1 MTTSKE
7 GVFEG
12 PVQTLARSAW
22 QSILV
27 TGILSV
33 VLGILILVWPGPTLV
48 VAGVLFGIYLLVSG
62 VFQLI
67 AAFGL
72 HVSAWMRVLS
82 FITAILSFILGFFC
96 FRNEFQAIGLLAL
109 WIGITWIFRGT
120 AVLVAAI
127 SDSALPGRGW
137 QILFGILLIV
147 GGGLLIVEPFRSIT
161 TLVVVVGCWLIVIG
175 IFEVISAFQVKST
188 AKRVAA
194 NQIGRAHV

>member
-1 MTTSKE
+1 M
-7 GVFEG
+7 
-12 PVQTLARSAW
+12 
-22 QSILV
+22 
-27 TGILSV
+27 
-33 VLGILILVWPGPTLV
+33 VLGILVLVWPGPTLV

-120 AVLVAAI
+120 AVLVAAM
-127 SDSALPGRGW
+127 SDAALPGRGW

-161 TLVVVVGCWLIVIG
+161 ALVVVVGCWLIAIG
-175 IFEVISAFQVKST
+175 IFEVISAFQVKSR
-188 AKRVAA
+188 AKDVPA
-194 NQIGRAHV
+194 GL

>member
-7 GVFEG
+7 GAFEG
-12 PVQTLARSAW
+12 PVQALARSAW

-62 VFQLI
+62 IFQLI

-72 HVSAWMRVLS
+72 HVSTWMRVLS

-120 AVLVAAI
+120 AVLVAAV

-194 NQIGRAHV
+194 NL

>member
-12 PVQTLARSAW
+12 PVQALARSAW

-72 HVSAWMRVLS
+72 HVSTWMRVLS

-120 AVLVAAI
+120 AVLVAAV

-175 IFEVISAFQVKST
+175 IFEVISAFQVKRT
-188 AKRVAA
+188 AKQVAA
-194 NQIGRAHV
+194 NL

>member
-120 AVLVAAI
+120 AVLVAAM
-127 SDSALPGRGW
+127 SDSAVPGRGW

-188 AKRVAA
+188 AKHVAA
-194 NQIGRAHV
+194 NL

>member
-7 GVFEG
+7 GVNEG
-12 PVQTLARSAW
+12 PVQALARSAW

-27 TGILSV
+27 TGLLSV

-120 AVLVAAI
+120 AVLVAAV
-127 SDSALPGRGW
+127 SDALMPGRGW

-147 GGGLLIVEPFRSIT
+147 GGGLLIVEPFRSIGA
-161 TLVVVVGCWLIVIG
+161 LVIVVGCWLIAIG
-175 IFEVISAFQVKST
+175 VFEVITAFTVKSR
-188 AKRVAA
+188 AKDVPA
-194 NQIGRAHV
+194 GL

>member
-1 MTTSKE
+1 MTTTKE
-7 GVFEG
+7 GYEG
-12 PVQTLARSAW
+12 PVHALARSAW

-33 VLGILILVWPGPTLV
+33 VLGILVLVWPGPTLV

-72 HVSAWMRVLS
+72 HVSTWMRVLS

-120 AVLVAAI
+120 AVLVAAM
-127 SDSALPGRGW
+127 SDAVPGRGW

-161 TLVVVVGCWLIVIG
+161 ALVVVVGCWLIAIG
-175 IFEVISAFQVKST
+175 VFEVISAFQVKSN
-188 AKRVAA
+188 AKNVPT
-194 NQIGRAHV
+194 GV

>member
-7 GVFEG
+7 GVYEG
-12 PVQTLARSAW
+12 PVQALARSAW

-27 TGILSV
+27 TGLLSV
-33 VLGILILVWPGPTLV
+33 VLGILVLVWPGPTLV

-62 VFQLI
+62 LFQLI

-72 HVSAWMRVLS
+72 HISTWMRVLS

-120 AVLVAAI
+120 ATLVAAM
-127 SDSALPGRGW
+127 SDVALPGRGW
-137 QILFGILLIV
+137 QVLFGVLLIV

-161 TLVVVVGCWLIVIG
+161 ALVLVVGCWLIAIG
-175 IFEVISAFQVKST
+175 IFEVITAFQVKSR
-188 AKRVAA
+188 AKNVPA
-194 NQIGRAHV
+194 GL

>member
-7 GVFEG
+7 GVYEG
-12 PVQTLARSAW
+12 PVQALARSAW

-120 AVLVAAI
+120 AVLVAAM
-127 SDSALPGRGW
+127 SDSGVPGRGW

-175 IFEVISAFQVKST
+175 IFEVISAFQVKSA
-188 AKRVAA
+188 AKHVAA
-194 NQIGRAHV
+194 NL

>member
-120 AVLVAAI
+120 AVLVAAM
-127 SDSALPGRGW
+127 SDSAVPGRGW

-175 IFEVISAFQVKST
+175 IFEVISAFQVKRT
-188 AKRVAA
+188 AKHVAA
-194 NQIGRAHV
+194 NL

>member
-175 IFEVISAFQVKST
+175 IFEVISAFQVKNT

-194 NQIGRAHV
+194 NL

>member
-7 GVFEG
+7 GVYEG
-12 PVQTLARSAW
+12 PVHALARSAW

-27 TGILSV
+27 TGLLSV
-33 VLGILILVWPGPTLV
+33 VLGILVLVWPGPTLV

-120 AVLVAAI
+120 AVLVAAL
-127 SDSALPGRGW
+127 SDSAVPGRGW
-137 QILFGILLIV
+137 QILFGVLLIV

-161 TLVVVVGCWLIVIG
+161 ALVVVVGCWLIAIG
-175 IFEVISAFQVKST
+175 VFEVVSAFQVKNR
-188 AKRVAA
+188 AKNVPAG
-194 NQIGRAHV
+194 I

>member
-12 PVQTLARSAW
+12 PVQALARSAW

-72 HVSAWMRVLS
+72 HVSTWMRVLS

-120 AVLVAAI
+120 AVLVAAV

-188 AKRVAA
+188 AKRLAA
-194 NQIGRAHV
+194 NL

>member
-7 GVFEG
+7 GVYEG
-12 PVQTLARSAW
+12 PVQALARSAW

-33 VLGILILVWPGPTLV
+33 VLGILVLVWPGPTLV

-72 HVSAWMRVLS
+72 HISTWMRVLS

-120 AVLVAAI
+120 AVLVAAM
-127 SDSALPGRGW
+127 SDAAVPGRGW

-161 TLVVVVGCWLIVIG
+161 ALVVVVGCWLIAIG
-175 IFEVISAFQVKST
+175 VFEVVSAFMVKSD
-188 AKRVAA
+188 AKKVPA
-194 NQIGRAHV
+194 GL

>member
-7 GVFEG
+7 AVSEG
-12 PVQTLARSAW
+12 PVQALARSAW

-27 TGILSV
+27 TGLLSV
-33 VLGILILVWPGPTLV
+33 VLGILVLVWPGPTLV

-120 AVLVAAI
+120 ATLVAAV

-147 GGGLLIVEPFRSIT
+147 GGGLLIVEPFRSIGA
-161 TLVVVVGCWLIVIG
+161 LVIVVGCWLIAIG
-175 IFEVISAFQVKST
+175 VFEVITAFQVKSR
-188 AKRVAA
+188 AKKVPE
-194 NQIGRAHV
+194 GL

>member
-12 PVQTLARSAW
+12 PVQALARSAW

-120 AVLVAAI
+120 AVLVAAM
-127 SDSALPGRGW
+127 SDSAVPGRGW

-175 IFEVISAFQVKST
+175 IFEVISAFQVKRT
-188 AKRVAA
+188 AKHVAA
-194 NQIGRAHV
+194 NL

>member
-7 GVFEG
+7 GDFEG
-12 PVQTLARSAW
+12 PVQALARSAW

-72 HVSAWMRVLS
+72 HVSTWMRVLS

-120 AVLVAAI
+120 AVLVAAV

-194 NQIGRAHV
+194 NL

>member
-194 NQIGRAHV
+194 NL

>member
-12 PVQTLARSAW
+12 PVQALARSAW

-72 HVSAWMRVLS
+72 HVSTWMRVLS

-120 AVLVAAI
+120 AVLVAAV

-194 NQIGRAHV
+194 NL

>member
-7 GVFEG
+7 GVYEG
-12 PVQTLARSAW
+12 PVQALARSAW

-33 VLGILILVWPGPTLV
+33 VLGILVLVWPGPTLV

-120 AVLVAAI
+120 AVLVAAM
-127 SDSALPGRGW
+127 SDAALPGRGW

-161 TLVVVVGCWLIVIG
+161 ALVVVVGCWLIAIG
-175 IFEVISAFQVKST
+175 IFEVISAFQVKSR
-188 AKRVAA
+188 AKDVPA
-194 NQIGRAHV
+194 GL

>member
-7 GVFEG
+7 VFEG
-12 PVQTLARSAW
+12 PVHALARSAW

-27 TGILSV
+27 TGLLSV

-48 VAGVLFGIYLLVSG
+48 VAGVLFGIYLIISG
-62 VFQLI
+62 VFQLV

-72 HVSAWMRVLS
+72 HVSTWMRVLS

-120 AVLVAAI
+120 ASLVAAM
-127 SDSALPGRGW
+127 SEPAMPGSGRGW
-137 QILFGILLIV
+137 AILFGIVLIV
-147 GGGLLIVEPFRSIT
+147 GGGLLIIEPFASIT
-161 TLVVVVGCWLIVIG
+161 TLVVVVGCWLIAIG
-175 IFEVISAFQVKST
+175 IFEVVSAFQVKSR
-188 AKRVAA
+188 AKDVPA
-194 NQIGRAHV
+194 GV

>member
-7 GVFEG
+7 GVYEG
-12 PVQTLARSAW
+12 PVQALARSAW

-27 TGILSV
+27 TGLLSV
-33 VLGILILVWPGPTLV
+33 VLGILVLVWPGPTLV
-48 VAGVLFGIYLLVSG
+48 VAGVLFGIYLVVSG
-62 VFQLI
+62 LFQLI

-72 HVSAWMRVLS
+72 HISTWMRVLS

-120 AVLVAAI
+120 ATLVAAM
-127 SDSALPGRGW
+127 SDLALPGRGW
-137 QILFGILLIV
+137 QVLFGVLLIV

-161 TLVVVVGCWLIVIG
+161 ALVLVVGCWLIAIG
-175 IFEVISAFQVKST
+175 LFEVITAFQVKSR
-188 AKRVAA
+188 AKDVPA
-194 NQIGRAHV
+194 GL

>member
-7 GVFEG
+7 VFEG
-12 PVQTLARSAW
+12 PVHALARSAW

-27 TGILSV
+27 TGLLSV

-48 VAGVLFGIYLLVSG
+48 VAGVLFGIYLIISG

-72 HVSAWMRVLS
+72 HVSTWMRVLT

-120 AVLVAAI
+120 ASLVAAM
-127 SDSALPGRGW
+127 SEPAMPGSGRGW
-137 QILFGILLIV
+137 AILFGIVLIV
-147 GGGLLIVEPFRSIT
+147 GGGLLIIEPFASIT
-161 TLVVVVGCWLIVIG
+161 TLVVVVGCWLIAIG
-175 IFEVISAFQVKST
+175 IFEVVSAFQVKSR
-188 AKRVAA
+188 AKDVPS
-194 NQIGRAHV
+194 GL

>member
-120 AVLVAAI
+120 AVLVAAM
-127 SDSALPGRGW
+127 SDSAVPGRGW

-175 IFEVISAFQVKST
+175 IFEVVTAFQVKRT
-188 AKRVAA
+188 AKHVAA
-194 NQIGRAHV
+194 NL

>member
-12 PVQTLARSAW
+12 PVQALARSAW

-120 AVLVAAI
+120 AVLVAAV

-175 IFEVISAFQVKST
+175 IFEVISAFQVKRT
-188 AKRVAA
+188 AKHVAA
-194 NQIGRAHV
+194 NL

>member
-7 GVFEG
+7 GVYEG
-12 PVQTLARSAW
+12 PVQALARSAW

-27 TGILSV
+27 TGLLSV

-72 HVSAWMRVLS
+72 HVSTWMRVLS
-82 FITAILSFILGFFC
+82 FITAILSFVLGFFC

-120 AVLVAAI
+120 ATLVAAM
-127 SDSALPGRGW
+127 SDVALPGRGW
-137 QILFGILLIV
+137 QVLFGVLLIV
-147 GGGLLIVEPFRSIT
+147 GGGLLIVEPFRSIGA
-161 TLVVVVGCWLIVIG
+161 LVIVVGCWLIAIG
-175 IFEVISAFQVKST
+175 VFEVITAFQVKSR
-188 AKRVAA
+188 AKKVPA
-194 NQIGRAHV
+194 GL

>member
-7 GVFEG
+7 VFEG
-12 PVQTLARSAW
+12 PVHALARSAW

-27 TGILSV
+27 TGLLSV

-48 VAGVLFGIYLLVSG
+48 VAGVLFGIYLIVSG
-62 VFQLI
+62 VFQLV

-72 HVSAWMRVLS
+72 HVSTWMRVLS

-120 AVLVAAI
+120 ASLVAAM
-127 SDSALPGRGW
+127 SEPAMPGSGRGW
-137 QILFGILLIV
+137 AILFGIVLIV
-147 GGGLLIVEPFRSIT
+147 GGGLLIIEPFASIT
-161 TLVVVVGCWLIVIG
+161 TLVVVVGCWLIAIG
-175 IFEVISAFQVKST
+175 IFEVVSAFQVKSR
-188 AKRVAA
+188 AKDMPAGV
-194 NQIGRAHV
+194 

>member
-120 AVLVAAI
+120 AVLVAAM

-175 IFEVISAFQVKST
+175 IFEVISALQVKSA

-194 NQIGRAHV
+194 NL